1 MNKEIANRFKK
12 LTGYNWGDI
21 GRILGVSRQYVNQL
35 WHNHSITYKTAT
47 AFAINLLIDRKI
59 RELNRQTE
67 DLEQLKR
74 EIIAEALEK
83 AGE

>member
-1 MNKEIANRFKK
+1 MNKELMNRFKE

-21 GRILGVSRQYVNQL
+21 GQILGVSRQYVNQL
-35 WHNHSITYKTAT
+35 WHNTSVTYKTAT
-47 AFAINLLIDRKI
+47 ALALNVLIDRKI
-59 RELNRQTE
+59 KELNRKID
-67 DLEQLKR
+67 DLEQLKK